1 MKHLKF
7 VLGLVSMASLVFFS
21 SCDTDEEEDALG
33 PVFISLEADATT
45 IAPEDSVTFSW
56 EVRAGDAK
64 LESFSIQRNNE
75 FSPDAG
81 GNSWNAVK
89 ISSSPYVGSATFQI
103 DNAES
108 SYTFR
113 FTVKDKDGL
122 EDSETIPITVE
133 GEASKTLYTYTSKNV
148 YAPLGDGSSNT
159 FVDLENGTVFSN
171 NTITSDG
178 NSADIDLGFYLL
190 TSDQILVSPSAIPTN
205 VYDIGWETINTT
217 NLKTSS
223 VSNFSLLTDELSI
236 ESAWTSSGTEET
248 SINSIAQG
256 DVILF
261 STALGNKG
269 AIKINSVN
277 RTGDYTGNINIDI
290 KVIK

>member
-21 SCDTDEEEDALG
+21 SCDTDEEDDALG
-33 PVFISLEADATT
+33 PVFVKLEASKTT
-45 IAPEDSVTFSW
+45 IEPSDSVTFSW

-64 LESFSIQRNNE
+64 LKSMSITRN
-75 FSPDAG
+75 SQPQKDDAG
-81 GNSWNAVK
+81 TTWDAVS
-89 ISSSPYVGSATFQI
+89 ISSSPYTGSASFTLEEKN
-103 DNAES
+103 D
-108 SYTFR
+108 YTFR
-113 FTVKDKDGL
+113 FTVTDKDGL
-122 EDSETIPITVE
+122 EESSTREITVE
-133 GEASKTLYTYTSKNV
+133 GASLYTYTSKNV

-190 TSDQILVSPSAIPTN
+190 ASDQILVSPSAIPTQ

-223 VSNFSLLTDELSI
+223 VSDFSLLTNETI
-236 ESAWTSSGTEET
+236 ESAWTSSGTEVT